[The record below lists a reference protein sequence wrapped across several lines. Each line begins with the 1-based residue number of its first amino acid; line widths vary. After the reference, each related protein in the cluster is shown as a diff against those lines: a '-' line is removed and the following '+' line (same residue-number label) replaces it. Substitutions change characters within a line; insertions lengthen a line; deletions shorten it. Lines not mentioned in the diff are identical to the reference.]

1 MTTLQE
7 LDQFTRFAQAKLR
20 DEADGPSLEDC
31 LKLWRRQIEED
42 ETVADIEQSM
52 ADYAAGRVMSAKD
65 AFDDVR
71 RRLGISQ

>member
-20 DEADGPSLEDC
+20 ENEDELPLENC

-42 ETVADIEQSM
+42 EIVADIELSM
-52 ADYAAGRVMSAKD
+52 ADYAAGRVMSAKE

-71 RRLGISQ
+71 RGLGISQ